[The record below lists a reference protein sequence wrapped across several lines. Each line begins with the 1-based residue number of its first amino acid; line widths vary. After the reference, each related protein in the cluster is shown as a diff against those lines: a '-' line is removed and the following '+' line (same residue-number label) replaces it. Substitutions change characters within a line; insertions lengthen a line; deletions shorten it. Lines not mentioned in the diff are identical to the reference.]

1 MKVAMLISGGVD
13 SSVALRLLLDAG
25 HDVTAFYL
33 KIWLE
38 DELAF
43 LGECPWED
51 DLKYV
56 RAVCEEAGVPLQ
68 VVSFQKEYW
77 NEVVAYVIAEA
88 RAGRTPNPDILCNS
102 RIKFGMFYDRFGKDF
117 DRVATGHYA
126 QVRTVPFHS
135 DGTDGYDFPKVTFS
149 ALPGLINASDDREI
163 FLNQRHPEEISR
175 TGSISS
181 NRREDAEKIL
191 SGNQQENFLECHPGL
206 DPESRKKE
214 HGLENSATFSQ
225 DLCLLKKSPDPVKDQ
240 TYFLSQLTQ
249 AQVAKAIFPIGG
261 FHKSEVRALAEK
273 YKLPNA
279 ARKDSQGICFL
290 GQVAFDKFLEHYLGT
305 REGDIV
311 DLKTGK
317 VLGKHQGFWFHT
329 IGQRR
334 GLRLSGGPWYVAS
347 KNTEDNTV
355 FVSNEWR
362 SEEMAR
368 DSFVVSGLSWISGIA
383 PAFTE
388 FRGGEP
394 EKRNLSVKLRHG
406 PKEYP
411 CTVTPSEDGKLE
423 VKLDG
428 FDRGIAAGQFAVFY
442 DGEHCLGGGAITD

>member
-1 MKVAMLISGGVD
+1 MKIAMLISGGVD
-13 SSVALRLLLDAG
+13 SSVSLRLLRDAG

-68 VVSFQKEYW
+68 IANLQKEYW
-77 NEVVAYVIAEA
+77 DEVVSYVITEA

-126 QVRTVPFHS
+126 RVESVPTGMH
-135 DGTDGYDFPKVTFS
+135 FS
-149 ALPGLINASDDREI
+149 SRPGLISASGDREI
-163 FLNQRHPEEISR
+163 SLNQRHPEEISR
-175 TGSISS
+175 TGSTSS
-181 NRREDAEKIL
+181 DMQDIKKNTFL
-191 SGNQQENFLECHPGL
+191 SVPPRSEGF
-206 DPESRKKE
+206 
-214 HGLENSATFSQ
+214 
-225 DLCLLKKSPDPVKDQ
+225 LLKKSPDPIKDQ
-240 TYFLSQLTQ
+240 TYFLSQLSQ
-249 AQVAKAIFPIGG
+249 EQVAKALFPIGG
-261 FHKSEVRALAEK
+261 FHKSEVRKLAAK
-273 YKLPNA
+273 YHLPNA
-279 ARKDSQGICFL
+279 DRKDSQGICFL
-290 GQVAFDKFLEHYLGT
+290 GQVAFDRFLEHYLGT

-334 GLRLSGGPWYVAS
+334 GLGLSGGPWYVAS
-347 KNTEDNTV
+347 KTPEDNTV

-368 DSFVVSGLSWISGIA
+368 DLFIVSGLNWISG
-383 PAFTE
+383 T
-388 FRGGEP
+388 EP
-394 EKRNLSVKLRHG
+394 EKKNLSVKLRHG
-406 PKEYP
+406 PKEYS
-411 CTVTPSEDGKLE
+411 CVINFLGEEKLE

-428 FDRGIAAGQFAVFY
+428 FDRGIAPGQFSVFY
-442 DGEHCLGGGAITD
+442 DGEICLGGGVIIQ

>member
-1 MKVAMLISGGVD
+1 MKIAMLISGGVD
-13 SSVALRLLLDAG
+13 SSVSLRLLRDAG
-25 HDVTAFYL
+25 HDITAFYL

-51 DLKYV
+51 DLQYV
-56 RAVCEEAGVPLQ
+56 RAVCEEAGVPLRIANL
-68 VVSFQKEYW
+68 QKEYW
-77 NEVVAYVIAEA
+77 DEVVSYVIAEA
-88 RAGRTPNPDILCNS
+88 KRGRTPNPDILCNS

-117 DRVATGHYA
+117 DKVATGHYA
-126 QVRTVPFHS
+126 QI
-135 DGTDGYDFPKVTFS
+135 FPMSGEESVIARSPRRGNPES
-149 ALPGLINASDDREI
+149 AEK
-163 FLNQRHPEEISR
+163 Q
-175 TGSISS
+175 TGSPRPDETSELAMIAGD
-181 NRREDAEKIL
+181 EGEQL
-191 SGNQQENFLECHPGL
+191 Y
-206 DPESRKKE
+206 
-214 HGLENSATFSQ
+214 
-225 DLCLLKKSPDPVKDQ
+225 LLKKSPDPIKDQ
-240 TYFLSQLTQ
+240 TYFLFQLSQE
-249 AQVAKAIFPIGG
+249 QVNKALFPIGG
-261 FHKSEVRALAEK
+261 FQKSEVRKLAEK

-305 REGDIV
+305 KEGDIV

-317 VLGKHQGFWFHT
+317 VLGKHKGYWFHT

-334 GLRLSGGPWYVAS
+334 GLGLSGGPWYVAS
-347 KNTEDNTV
+347 KNMNDNVV

-368 DSFVVSGLSWISGIA
+368 DSFIVSGLNWISG
-383 PAFTE
+383 T
-388 FRGGEP
+388 EP

-411 CTVTPSEDGKLE
+411 CEVRFIDDEKLS

-428 FDRGIAAGQFAVFY
+428 FDRGIAPGQFAVFY
-442 DGEHCLGGGAITD
+442 DGDICLGGGVISD

>member
-1 MKVAMLISGGVD
+1 MKIAMLISGGVD
-13 SSVALRLLLDAG
+13 SSVSLRLLRDSG
-25 HDVTAFYL
+25 HDITAFYL

-56 RAVCEEAGVPLQ
+56 RAVCEEAGVPLRIANL
-68 VVSFQKEYW
+68 QKEYW
-77 NEVVAYVIAEA
+77 DEVVSYVIAEA
-88 RAGRTPNPDILCNS
+88 KAGRTPNPDILCNS

-126 QVRTVPFHS
+126 QTELR
-135 DGTDGYDFPKVTFS
+135 DFPKETFS
-149 ALPGLINASDDREI
+149 TPPRLINSFGYRKNS
-163 FLNQRHPEEISR
+163 LPQRQPEEFFR
-175 TGSISS
+175 TGNIFSD
-181 NRREDAEKIL
+181 RKERAEKIL
-191 SGNQQENFLECHPGL
+191 SGNPSVQEV
-206 DPESRKKE
+206 
-214 HGLENSATFSQ
+214 
-225 DLCLLKKSPDPVKDQ
+225 LLKKSPDPIKDQ
-240 TYFLSQLTQ
+240 TYFLSQLSQ
-249 AQVAKAIFPIGG
+249 AQVNKALFPIGG
-261 FHKSEVRALAEK
+261 FQKSEVRELAKK

-305 REGDIV
+305 KEGDIV

-317 VLGKHQGFWFHT
+317 VFGTHKGYWFHT

-334 GLRLSGGPWYVAS
+334 GLGLSGGPWYVAS
-347 KNTEDNTV
+347 KDIGDNTV

-368 DSFVVSGLSWISGIA
+368 DSFIVSRLNWISGKIS
-383 PAFTE
+383 
-388 FRGGEP
+388 G
-394 EKRNLSVKLRHG
+394 KKNLSVKLRHG

-411 CTVTPSEDGKLE
+411 CEVKFLDDERLE

-428 FDRGIAAGQFAVFY
+428 FDRGIAPGQFAVFY
-442 DGEHCLGGGAITD
+442 DGKYCLGGGVIV